1 MEFIRYIP
9 TPKAI
14 TANIPR
20 TMAMVRNCF
29 WCQDILALRRLI
41 PMEVVVTDNFSTVT
55 RAGQLIGKDGAR
67 CGRQMSG
74 RLAG

>member
-14 TANIPR
+14 MANIAR

-41 PMEVVVTDNFSTVT
+41 PMEVVVTDNFSILT